1 MYETKPQDRRRVPAR
16 LALAAVLAGLALGTG
31 LYAHARGA
39 DGDGPRGAYLSRS
52 ADPVQAEARVNRM
65 LGHLYVELDA
75 SDAQK
80 QKIDPIVKAAAKDL
94 FPLRQKMRDIR
105 RQQRE
110 LFTAETVDR
119 AAIGK
124 LSEERS
130 KLAEQMSRR
139 FTQALVDV
147 AEVLTPAQRQQ
158 LAERFGH
165 RFGAR
170 GGGYGRHGRG

>member
-1 MYETKPQDRRRVPAR
+1 MYETKPQDRRRLPAR
-16 LALAAVLAGLALGTG
+16 LALATVLAGLALGTG
-31 LYAHARGA
+31 LYAYARGG
-39 DGDGPRGAYLSRS
+39 DGDGPRERGYMNRP

-94 FPLRQKMRDIR
+94 FPLRQKMRDLR

-110 LFTAETVDR
+110 LFTAEKIDR
-119 AAIGK
+119 AAIEK
-124 LSEERS
+124 LSAERS
-130 KLAEQMSRR
+130 KLVEQMSGR

-158 LAERFGH
+158 LAERFG
-165 RFGAR
+165 RFG
-170 GGGYGRHGRG
+170 GGHGRHGWRGRG

>member
-1 MYETKPQDRRRVPAR
+1 MNQAKPGFRRSAPAR
-16 LALAAVLAGLALGTG
+16 LALATLLAGLALGG
-31 LYAHARGA
+31 GVYAFARGA
-39 DGDGPRGAYLSRS
+39 DGDGPRGATMNRP
-52 ADPVQAEARVNRM
+52 ADPVQAEARVNRL
-65 LGHLYVELDA
+65 LGHLYVEIDA

-80 QKIDPIVKAAAKDL
+80 QKIDPIVKAAARDL

-110 LFTAETVDR
+110 LFTAEKVDR
-119 AAIGK
+119 AAIEK

-130 KLAEQMSRR
+130 RLVEQMSKR

-158 LAERFGH
+158 LAERFG
-165 RFGAR
+165 RFG
-170 GGGYGRHGRG
+170 GGHGRHGWRGRG

>member
-1 MYETKPQDRRRVPAR
+1 MNESKPEVRRGVHAR
-16 LALAAVLAGLALGTG
+16 LALATVLAGLALGTG

-39 DGDGPRGAYLSRS
+39 DGAGPRERGYMSRP

-80 QKIDPIVKAAAKDL
+80 QKIDPIVKAATKDL
-94 FPLRQKMRDIR
+94 WPLRQKMRDIR

-110 LFTAETVDR
+110 LFTAEKLDR
-119 AAIGK
+119 TAIEK
-124 LSEERS
+124 LSDERS
-130 KLAEQMSRR
+130 KLSEQISRR

-158 LAERFGH
+158 LAERFG
-165 RFGAR
+165 RFR
-170 GGGYGRHGRG
+170 GGHGHRGRG

>member
-1 MYETKPQDRRRVPAR
+1 MNQAKSGFRRRVPAR
-16 LALAAVLAGLALGTG
+16 LALATALAALALGSG
-31 LYAHARGA
+31 VYAFARSA
-39 DGDGPRGAYLSRS
+39 DGDGPRGAYMSRS

-65 LGHLYVELDA
+65 LGHLYVEIDA

-110 LFTAETVDR
+110 LFTAEKVDR
-119 AAIGK
+119 AAIDK
-124 LSEERS
+124 LSAERS
-130 KLAEQMSRR
+130 RLVEQISRR

-158 LAERFGH
+158 LAERFG
-165 RFGAR
+165 RFG
-170 GGGYGRHGRG
+170 GGHGRHGWRGRG

>member
-1 MYETKPQDRRRVPAR
+1 MNEAKPQFPRRVPVR
-16 LALAAVLAGLALGTG
+16 LALATALAAAALGSG
-31 LYAHARGA
+31 VYAYARGA
-39 DGDGPRGAYLSRS
+39 DGDGPRGATMSRP

-105 RQQRE
+105 RQQRQ
-110 LFTAETVDR
+110 LFTAEKVDR
-119 AAIGK
+119 AAIEK
-124 LSEERS
+124 LSEERG
-130 KLAEQMSRR
+130 KLSEQISRR
-139 FTQALVDV
+139 FTQALVEV

-158 LAERFGH
+158 LAERFG
-165 RFGAR
+165 RFG
-170 GGGYGRHGRG
+170 GGHGRHGWRGRG

>member
-1 MYETKPQDRRRVPAR
+1 MYETEPEVRRRLPAR
-16 LALAAVLAGLALGTG
+16 LALATVLAGLALGTG
-31 LYAHARGA
+31 LYAYARGA
-39 DGDGPRGAYLSRS
+39 DGDGPRGATMSRP

-94 FPLRQKMRDIR
+94 FPLRQKMRDLR
-105 RQQRE
+105 KQQRE
-110 LFTAETVDR
+110 LFTAEKIDR
-119 AAIGK
+119 AAIEK
-124 LSEERS
+124 LSAERS
-130 KLAEQMSRR
+130 RLVEQMSGR

-158 LAERFGH
+158 LAERFG
-165 RFGAR
+165 RFG
-170 GGGYGRHGRG
+170 GGHGRHGWRGRG

>member
-1 MYETKPQDRRRVPAR
+1 MNEPKPEVRRRVHAR
-16 LALAAVLAGLALGTG
+16 LALATVLAGLALGTG
-31 LYAHARGA
+31 VYAFARGA
-39 DGDGPRGAYLSRS
+39 DGDGPRGATMSRP

-94 FPLRQKMRDIR
+94 FPLRQKMRDLR

-110 LFTAETVDR
+110 LFTAEKIDR
-119 AAIGK
+119 AAIEK
-124 LSEERS
+124 LSAERS
-130 KLAEQMSRR
+130 KLVEQTSRR

-158 LAERFGH
+158 LAERFG
-165 RFGAR
+165 RFG
-170 GGGYGRHGRG
+170 GGHGRHGWRGRG

>member
-1 MYETKPQDRRRVPAR
+1 MNEAKPGIRRSVPAR
-16 LALAAVLAGLALGTG
+16 LALATLLAGLALGG
-31 LYAHARGA
+31 GIYAFARGA
-39 DGDGPRGAYLSRS
+39 DGDGPRGAYASRP
-52 ADPVQAEARVNRM
+52 ADPVQAEARVNRL
-65 LGHLYVELDA
+65 LGHLYVEIDA

-110 LFTAETVDR
+110 LFTADKVDR
-119 AAIGK
+119 AAIEK
-124 LSEERS
+124 LSAERS
-130 KLAEQMSRR
+130 RLVEQMSRR

-158 LAERFGH
+158 LAERFG
-165 RFGAR
+165 RFG
-170 GGGYGRHGRG
+170 GGHGRHGWRGRG

>member
-1 MYETKPQDRRRVPAR
+1 MNQAKPGFRRSVPAR
-16 LALAAVLAGLALGTG
+16 LALATVLAGLALGSG
-31 LYAHARGA
+31 VYAFARGA
-39 DGDGPRGAYLSRS
+39 DGDGPRGAAMSRP

-65 LGHLYVELDA
+65 LGHLYVEIDA

-110 LFTAETVDR
+110 LFTADKVDR
-119 AAIGK
+119 AAIEK
-124 LSEERS
+124 LSAERS
-130 KLAEQMSRR
+130 RLVEQMSRR

-158 LAERFGH
+158 LAERFG
-165 RFGAR
+165 RFG
-170 GGGYGRHGRG
+170 GGHRRHGWRGRG